1 MPWKNVRCSNL
12 TCSFDHLWGRVRWF
26 LKEKSKTTEFSA
38 PHETSSGGGGPE
50 SIRDDVT
57 ATSDLP
63 DVGFNVSS
71 IQIDDTVGV
80 EVDSDLSDENLD
92 EDDSDDTKSDNTDG
106 SGF

>member
-1 MPWKNVRCSNL
+1 
-12 TCSFDHLWGRVRWF
+12 VRWI
-26 LKEKSKTTEFSA
+26 LKEKSRTNEFSA
-38 PHETSSGGGGPE
+38 PSGGGGPE

-57 ATSDLP
+57 ATSSDLP
-63 DVGFNVSS
+63 DVEFNVSS

-92 EDDSDDTKSDNTDG
+92 EDDIDDTKSDNTDG